1 MIRKVSL
8 LLLLAAVFV
17 LAPLAADAATSVIML
32 KNNTGAE
39 LYHIYMS
46 SSEVDNWE
54 EDILGEQTLEN
65 GETLRISLTGSYKE
79 FDLRVE
85 DAHGNHIEWFKL
97 PGTLKE
103 ITIKGDGTAE
113 YK

>member
-1 MIRKVSL
+1 MVRKASL
-8 LLLLAAVFV
+8 FLLLAAVFV
-17 LAPLAADAATSVIML
+17 ISPFMAEAASSVIML

-39 LYHIYMS
+39 IYYIYMS
-46 SSEVDNWE
+46 SSDSNDWE
-54 EDILGEQTLEN
+54 EDILGTDTLED
-65 GETLRISLTGSYKE
+65 GETLRINLSGAYRE

-97 PGTLKE
+97 PGNVTQ